1 MSAASAAG
9 VHVFPSLF
17 PLTLCTVPRMSSKC
31 SVAVFATIL
40 VCLTLGH
47 AENLVKEV
55 KKAVER
61 STLNQAGTRPF
72 HLKASLAPS
81 FDRDKHPA

>member
-1 MSAASAAG
+1 
-9 VHVFPSLF
+9 
-17 PLTLCTVPRMSSKC
+17 MSSKC